1 MAYLHTLRRWAWLIV
16 TCTLI
21 SAVTAALVSLE
32 LPKQYESTAVVL
44 VNPKQ
49 VLLPGA
55 DTGYSTQLDQ
65 LVQTYVQLISNKPVW
80 DRLVADGIPRTR
92 DQLKKELTVKREPNT
107 SLIDVTVRDHDPEV
121 ALRVAQDIIPAFNKS
136 LGDLQSR
143 VQGAKP
149 AGAQLDSLVPWSV
162 PSDAPIDPVSPK
174 VPLNVGVALI
184 AGLVISIG
192 IAFLLEYL
200 DDTVKNEYD
209 VRLRL
214 DLPLLGSIVFKKGM
228 ARRKKSRET
237 VALVT
242 LTDPNEPIAE
252 GFKAIRTGL
261 LFSVAENQALSTIVV
276 TSTTPGEGKTST
288 ACNLAIVMAQAGRR
302 VILVDAD
309 FRRPN
314 LHEVFRRGRNVGL
327 GNLILDDR
335 PEEELITDTQQPNLK
350 LLCSGPTPPNPS
362 EILGSP
368 GFQRVVDRL
377 KQRCDVVIFDT
388 PPVGAVTDATV
399 LAARADGVVVVV
411 DGGRTPVS
419 GVLRTR
425 DTLRSVNAKILGV
438 VLNKMTTAKGGDYYY
453 YYGPASGRENTTPG
467 MRERLLETLTPG
479 SPPITTSTPPQ
490 GRPATPSPAPAS
502 ATPLAQAPVPSV
514 ASTQTEAAQLP
525 LSPPPADGN
534 GRAQSAP
541 GPNGSHDH
549 GLGLANLPETEATEA
564 G

>member
-1 MAYLHTLRRWAWLIV
+1 MRASVADLGTLRRWWWLIV
-16 TCTLI
+16 ASTLI
-21 SAVTAALVSLE
+21 AGVTVALVSLA
-32 LPKQYESTAVVL
+32 LPKQYESTTVVL

-80 DRLVADGIPRTR
+80 DRLVADGVPRTR
-92 DQLKKELTVKREPNT
+92 DQLKKGLTIKREPNT
-107 SLIDVTVRDHDPEV
+107 SLIDVTIRDSDPEV
-121 ALRVAQDIIPAFNKS
+121 ALRVAQDIIPAFNRS
-136 LGDLQSR
+136 LDELQSR

-149 AGAQLDSLVPWSV
+149 AAAQLDSLVPWSV
-162 PSDAPIDPVSPK
+162 PSDAPIDSVSPK
-174 VPLNVGVALI
+174 VPLNVVVALT
-184 AGLVISIG
+184 AGLLISIG

-214 DLPLLGSIVFKKGM
+214 DLPLLGSILFKKGM
-228 ARRKKSRET
+228 AQRQKSRDF

-242 LTDPNEPIAE
+242 LIDPKEPMAE
-252 GFKAIRTGL
+252 AFKAIRTGL
-261 LFSVAENQALSTIVV
+261 IFSVTEKQALSTIVV

-314 LHEVFRRGRNVGL
+314 LHEVFQRGSNVGL
-327 GNLILDDR
+327 GNLILEDR
-335 PEEELITDTQQPNLK
+335 PEEELISDTELPNLK

-377 KQRCDVVIFDT
+377 KGRCDIVIFDT

-411 DGGRTPVS
+411 DGGRTPTS
-419 GVLRTR
+419 AVLRTR

-438 VLNKMTTAKGGDYYY
+438 VLNKMKVAKRGDSYS
-453 YYGPASGRENTTPG
+453 YYGPSRAREKTLPA
-467 MRERLLETLTPG
+467 MRDRLVETLGYG
-479 SPPITTSTPPQ
+479 SPPAATSTTASQRPQ
-490 GRPATPSPAPAS
+490 AVRPSASAAPRSPTSAAAPPATPAAPSGQSSLLSVEQPAMTNA
-502 ATPLAQAPVPSV
+502 
-514 ASTQTEAAQLP
+514 E
-525 LSPPPADGN
+525 PPATLPGN
-534 GRAQSAP
+534 RLREPRRG
-541 GPNGSHDH
+541 
-549 GLGLANLPETEATEA
+549 
-564 G
+564 